1 MSSSLDAIRKLSRR
15 AFEDSIAEI
24 YRAEGYLVEQSADGR
39 ADGGYDLVL
48 LRENSVLV
56 QCKYRLVDQVGIPR
70 IRELA
75 AAMNR
80 VGATGGVFIT
90 AGAFTKSAREFAIR
104 KAIQLVD
111 GEALIRRFPGAQNLT
126 GGKRE
131 AA

>member
-1 MSSSLDAIRKLSRR
+1 MSSSMDAIRKLSQH

-24 YRAEGYLVEQSADGR
+24 YRAEGYLVEQAAGGR
-39 ADGGYDLVL
+39 ADDGYDLVL
-48 LRENSVLV
+48 LRENSILV
-56 QCKYRLVDQVGIPR
+56 QCKHRLVDQVGVPR

-90 AGAFTKSAREFAIR
+90 TGAFTKSAREFAIR

-111 GEALIRRFPGAQNLT
+111 GEALIRRFPGTQNLT
-126 GGKRE
+126 AGKRE

>member
-15 AFEDSIAEI
+15 AFEDSIAGI
-24 YRAEGYLVEQSADGR
+24 YRAEGYLVEQAADGR
-39 ADGGYDLVL
+39 ADGRYDLVL

-90 AGAFTKSAREFAIR
+90 TGAFTKSAREFAIR
-104 KAIQLVD
+104 EAIQLVD

>member
-1 MSSSLDAIRKLSRR
+1 MSSSLDAIRKLSQQ

-24 YRAEGYLVEQSADGR
+24 YRADGYLVEQAADGR

-56 QCKYRLVDQVGIPR
+56 QCKHRLVDQVGVPR

-75 AAMNR
+75 AAMTR

-90 AGAFTKSAREFAIR
+90 TGAFTKSAREFAIR

>member
-24 YRAEGYLVEQSADGR
+24 YRAEGYLVEQAADGR

-56 QCKYRLVDQVGIPR
+56 QCKHRLADQVGVPG

-90 AGAFTKSAREFAIR
+90 TGAFTKSAREFAIR

>member
-1 MSSSLDAIRKLSRR
+1 MSSSLDAIRKLSQQ

-24 YRAEGYLVEQSADGR
+24 YRTEGYLVEQAADGR

-56 QCKYRLVDQVGIPR
+56 QCKHRLVDQVGVPR

-90 AGAFTKSAREFAIR
+90 TGAFTKSAREFAIR
-104 KAIQLVD
+104 KGIQLVD

-126 GGKRE
+126 GEKGE

>member
-15 AFEDSIAEI
+15 AFEDSIAGI
-24 YRAEGYLVEQSADGR
+24 YRAEGYLVEQAADGR

-90 AGAFTKSAREFAIR
+90 TGAFTKSAREFAIR
-104 KAIQLVD
+104 EAIQLVD